1 MHSIKRDASHPGSA
15 RGRDAL
21 PVDAVS
27 TIEQLREVRLAR
39 RRAEAREFELAAH
52 FADLHSKP
60 STGRALPGCE
70 QSLPLGCDGTP
81 PVAEFAALELSTAL
95 GIRPVEASALMAAAL
110 DVRHRLPWVWRSTM
124 AAEVPVWQA
133 RNLADLVRE
142 LDWDA
147 AHLVDLELSQT
158 LPGMPWSRAEAMVR
172 GLVLATCTST
182 GPSSDAGRRCRT
194 GVSGSP
200 RRTTGWPGSAPGSTP
215 RRRPTWR
222 RASTCWPASSARVA
236 PPGGRDA
243 LRACALGLLAT
254 PARALQLMQASPGPP
269 VRHHH
274 GGSGAAA
281 APRPARGAPHRHH
294 SCRRHRPCSSGDGH
308 QPSDAAADGARRMA
322 A

>member
-158 LPGMPWSRAEAMVR
+158 LPGMPWCRAEAMVR
-172 GLVLATCTST
+172 GLVLGHLHVDRAEQRRREALQDRGVWIAQEDDGVAGLSARIDAPQAADLEASIDLLARILGEGGATR
-182 GPSSDAGRRCRT
+182 GPRCPAGLC
-194 GVSGSP
+194 
-200 RRTTGWPGSAPGSTP
+200 PGSARDSGPCPAADAGQP
-215 RRRPTWR
+215 R
-222 RASTCWPASSARVA
+222 ATC
-236 PPGGRDA
+236 
-243 LRACALGLLAT
+243 
-254 PARALQLMQASPGPP
+254 
-269 VRHHH
+269 
-274 GGSGAAA
+274 A
-281 APRPARGAPHRHH
+281 APSRWIRSGCCPAPSSWCTSPTPLLPAAPALLVR
-294 SCRRHRPCSSGDGH
+294 
-308 QPSDAAADGARRMA
+308 
-322 A
+322 